1 MTTEIETLQRM
12 FDEIAER
19 EGAPQLVFDEDGAAA
34 AAFGDGMLLFVQ
46 CRPEAP
52 DVVLTAP
59 LGRVPAERAG
69 AVFGRLLA
77 ANFYWAGARG
87 ATLALQ
93 EESGEVVVQFRE
105 GLEGLSAERL
115 QAVLEGFLAVASDW
129 KTTLAETVEAADGG
143 EEDDDAAAAE
153 DVAAEAAADAAL
165 LIEP

>member
-1 MTTEIETLQRM
+1 MTTEIETLQRL

-19 EGAPQLVFDEDGAAA
+19 EGAPRLEFDDDGAAA

-59 LGRVPAERAG
+59 LGRVPAECAG
-69 AVFGRLLA
+69 EVFGRLLA
-77 ANFYWAGARG
+77 ANFYWAGASG

-105 GLEGLSAERL
+105 GLEGLSADRL
-115 QAVLEGFLAVASDW
+115 QAVLEGFLAVASEW
-129 KTTLAETVEAADGG
+129 KETLAETVEAAGG

-153 DVAAEAAADAAL
+153 DVAAEAEADAAL

>member
-19 EGAPQLVFDEDGAAA
+19 EGAPRLELDEDGAAA

-69 AVFGRLLA
+69 EVFGRLLA

-105 GLEGLSAERL
+105 GLEGLSADRL
-115 QAVLEGFLAVASDW
+115 QAVLEGFLAVASEW
-129 KTTLAETVEAADGG
+129 KETLAETVEAAGGG
-143 EEDDDAAAAE
+143 EEDDAAAAE

>member
-1 MTTEIETLQRM
+1 MTTEIETLQRL

-19 EGAPQLVFDEDGAAA
+19 EGAPRLEFDDDGAAA

-52 DVVLTAP
+52 DVVLTVP

-69 AVFGRLLA
+69 EVFGRLLA

-105 GLEGLSAERL
+105 GLEGLSSERL
-115 QAVLEGFLAVASDW
+115 QSVLEGFLAVASDW
-129 KTTLAETVEAADGG
+129 RTTLAETVEAAGGG
-143 EEDDDAAAAE
+143 EEDDDAAAE

>member
-1 MTTEIETLQRM
+1 MTTEIETLQRL

-19 EGAPQLVFDEDGAAA
+19 EGAPRLEFDDDGAAA

-46 CRPEAP
+46 CRPVEP

-69 AVFGRLLA
+69 EVFGKLLA

-105 GLEGLSAERL
+105 GLEGLSADRL
-115 QAVLEGFLAVASDW
+115 QAVLEGFLAVASEW
-129 KTTLAETVEAADGG
+129 KETLAETVEAAGGG
-143 EEDDDAAAAE
+143 EEDEDAAEAE
-153 DVAAEAAADAAL
+153 DVAAEAEADAAL

>member
-1 MTTEIETLQRM
+1 MTTEIETLQRL

-19 EGAPQLVFDEDGAAA
+19 EGAPRLELDEDGAAA

-52 DVVLTAP
+52 DVVLTVP

-69 AVFGRLLA
+69 EVFGKLLA

-105 GLEGLSAERL
+105 GLEGLSSERL
-115 QAVLEGFLAVASDW
+115 QSVLEGFLAVASDW
-129 KTTLAETVEAADGG
+129 RTTLAETVEAAGGG
-143 EEDDDAAAAE
+143 EEDDDAAAE